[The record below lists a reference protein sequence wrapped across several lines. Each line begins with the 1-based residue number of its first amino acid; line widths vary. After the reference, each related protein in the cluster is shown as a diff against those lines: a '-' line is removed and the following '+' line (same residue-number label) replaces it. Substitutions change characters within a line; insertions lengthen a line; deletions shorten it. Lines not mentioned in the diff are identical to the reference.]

1 VAFERITAD
10 MISES
15 SKDGFDLIS
24 GLFGNTMGLFESRK
38 GKLYGNVQAKKI
50 ITETLEP
57 LDILLEK
64 TPFRL
69 TDKLIPGHFGHVAIW
84 TGSKAELINLDI
96 WGNPYVQKYKE
107 ELSNETNINS
117 KNEHQII
124 EALRSGV
131 QLSTIDEF
139 MNIDDFVILRPI
151 FKEKEGEKVL
161 TKEALLM
168 AFRQLGKKIRF

>member
-1 VAFERITAD
+1 MAFERITAD

-117 KNEHQII
+117 KNGF
-124 EALRSGV
+124 S
-131 QLSTIDEF
+131 
-139 MNIDDFVILRPI
+139 
-151 FKEKEGEKVL
+151 
-161 TKEALLM
+161 
-168 AFRQLGKKIRF
+168 